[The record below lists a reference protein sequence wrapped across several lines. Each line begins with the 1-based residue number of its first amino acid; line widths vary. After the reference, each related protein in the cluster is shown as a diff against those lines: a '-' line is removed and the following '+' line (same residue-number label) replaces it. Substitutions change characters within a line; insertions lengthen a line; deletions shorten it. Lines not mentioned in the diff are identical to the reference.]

1 MLIQYQ
7 KQEVK
12 VYMDKTSLNK
22 VILIG
27 RVGDKPEGR
36 YTSGG
41 KSTSS
46 FSIATNETW
55 ITNDERQEHTEWHNI
70 VAWGKLAEFSSDYL
84 QKGQLICV
92 EGKLRTR
99 TWKDKEDNNRKTTE
113 IVAGNVTPLEW
124 KGKKTSVDTEVSDAG
139 DEGEDLPF

>member
-1 MLIQYQ
+1 ME
-7 KQEVK
+7 KS
-12 VYMDKTSLNK
+12 SLNK

-55 ITNDERQEHTEWHNI
+55 GIDDNRQEHTEWHNI

-84 QKGQLICV
+84 QKGQLICI

-99 TWKDKEDNNRKTTE
+99 VWKDKEENSRKTTE
-113 IVAGNVTPLEW
+113 IVADRVTPLEW
-124 KGKKTSVDTEVSDAG
+124 KGKKSSVDTEVSDADD
-139 DEGEDLPF
+139 DEEELPF